1 MTADSHRALVDRYLA
16 AYNAFDVPG
25 MLALLH
31 EAIEFRNLSGGEVT
45 AQANGLDEFRA
56 LAERAA
62 GLFQSRRQT
71 ITGYTAQGDQ
81 AVVGIAYHG
90 VLAADLSPVELT
102 GRSTF
107 LFRGGRIA
115 RIVDES

>member
-1 MTADSHRALVDRYLA
+1 M
-16 AYNAFDVPG
+16 
-25 MLALLH
+25 
-31 EAIEFRNLSGGEVT
+31 SGGEVT
-45 AQANGLDEFRA
+45 AQANGLEEFRL

-62 GLFQSRRQT
+62 GLFRTRRQT
-71 ITGYTAQGDQ
+71 ITGFTAQGDQ

-90 VLAADLSPVELT
+90 VRAADLAPGLRAGDSLELT

-107 LFRGGRIA
+107 GRQNGRIE